1 VKIVIVVII
10 LTLVGLSWFLFFSTK
25 PLKSSS
31 QIDKIVI
38 FYNEKLADLLPD
50 NYEKK
55 EFRLTDKKEIQ
66 TLGDLLLGFPLAR
79 EPLFDSENM
88 DDGENWLLNIY
99 FDTNHRYLYVD
110 KNINSSL
117 YEYLNE
123 NYRKGNT

>member
-10 LTLVGLSWFLFFSTK
+10 LTLVGLTWFLFFSIK
-25 PLKSSS
+25 PLKSASK
-31 QIDKIVI
+31 IDKIVI
-38 FYNEKLADLLPD
+38 FYND

-55 EFRLTDKKEIQ
+55 KFRLTERKEIQ
-66 TLGDLLLGFPLAR
+66 TLGDLLLDFPLAR
-79 EPLFDSENM
+79 QPLFDSENM

-123 NYRKGNT
+123 NYRK